1 MYCCVNCKLVKR
13 DILYHIELENRPVYC
28 EFELDN
34 TSLFVCQIDMT
45 SSKHFML
52 NLIRSLVHLSIL
64 QNHPS
69 LCNIPIMFVFAN
81 LMASIRNLEPYLERK
96 KRSLFWYD

>member
-1 MYCCVNCKLVKR
+1 MYCYVKCKLAKR

-64 QNHPS
+64 QNHS
-69 LCNIPIMFVFAN
+69 VAMQHSNHVCFLQI
-81 LMASIRNLEPYLERK
+81 
-96 KRSLFWYD
+96 